1 MRALHV
7 VTCLAGLALGVP
19 LASRADGPRLAPV
32 APRVRSLPPGLWFVE
47 GHYESHALEAEP
59 PAPRFVVAT
68 AITTSA
74 CGGGVQT
81 LEGSTASSTT
91 NSTASSTTS
100 SSASSASNNTN
111 VATSESSGGETTSVS
126 TPFDPEDYPPPCGR
140 G

>member
-1 MRALHV
+1 MKIDPRILGL
-7 VTCLAGLALGVP
+7 LAG
-19 LASRADGPRLAPV
+19 
-32 APRVRSLPPGLWFVE
+32 
-47 GHYESHALEAEP
+47 
-59 PAPRFVVAT
+59 T

-91 NSTASSTTS
+91 SSTASSTTS

-111 VATSESSGGETTSVS
+111 VATSEGTASESSGGETTSVS
-126 TPFDPEDYPPPCGR
+126 TPIAPEDYPPPCGR

>member
-1 MRALHV
+1 MKIDPRILGL
-7 VTCLAGLALGVP
+7 LAG
-19 LASRADGPRLAPV
+19 
-32 APRVRSLPPGLWFVE
+32 
-47 GHYESHALEAEP
+47 
-59 PAPRFVVAT
+59 T